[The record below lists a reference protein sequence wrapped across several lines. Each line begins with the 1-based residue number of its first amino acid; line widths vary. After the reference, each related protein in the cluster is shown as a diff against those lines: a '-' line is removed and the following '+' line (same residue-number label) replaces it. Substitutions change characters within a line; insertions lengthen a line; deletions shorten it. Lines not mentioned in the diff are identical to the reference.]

1 MAENNYPIPENPVF
15 NMNIRALQDSDPA
28 SASTIFNP
36 LIERL
41 IENLCALKLLL
52 DGKVGADGMQEALT
66 GINNSL
72 SEINTALAGK
82 AAANHGH
89 NAATA
94 QAAGFMA
101 AADKAKLD
109 GIAAKATAN
118 TASGATPKALGTAT
132 PGSLAGF
139 SRGDH
144 VHPKPSPADIGAV
157 PTSRLIC
164 GQSLASNITLNASHV
179 GAVPANNGKAAT
191 AGTADTAKACSGN
204 AATATKL
211 QTARN
216 ISVNV
221 GSNIGSNFDGSGSI
235 TPGVFGILSVANGG
249 TGANSAAGA
258 RTALGITNVYIASGT
273 FTQDTFTSYTITI
286 GFLAKLFIVV
296 YKTKYNSAETL
307 ALWNVPIINPTSGA
321 YVCNLYNTTD
331 GAHTVTFNT
340 NNIVFNKLSRG
351 TYLWLA
357 IG

>member
-118 TASGATPKALGTAT
+118 AASTTTPKALGTASA
-132 PGSLAGF
+132 GSEAGY

-144 VHPKPSPADIGAV
+144 VHPKPSPADIGAAAASHSHTAAQV
-157 PTSRLIC
+157 
-164 GQSLASNITLNASHV
+164 GALAS
-179 GAVPANNGKAAT
+179 NGKAAT

-211 QTARN
+211 ATARSIRTN
-216 ISVNV
+216 LAS
-221 GSNIGSNFDGSGSI
+221 GSAVNFDGSANI
-235 TPGVFGILSVANGG
+235 APGVTGVLPIANGG

-258 RTALGITNVYIASGT
+258 RTALGITKVYVASGT

-331 GAHTVTFNT
+331 GEHTVTFNT

>member
-15 NMNIRALQDSDPA
+15 NMDIRALQDSDPA
-28 SASTIFNP
+28 SASGTFNP

-52 DGKVGADGMQEALT
+52 DGKVSAEAMQGAMTD
-66 GINNSL
+66 INNAL
-72 SEINTALAGK
+72 SGINTALAGK

-94 QAAGFMA
+94 QATGFMA

-118 TASGATPKALGTAT
+118 AASTTTPKAFGTASA
-132 PGSLAGF
+132 GSEAGY

-144 VHPKPSPADIGAV
+144 VHPKPSPADIGAAAASHSHTAAQV
-157 PTSRLIC
+157 
-164 GQSLASNITLNASHV
+164 GALAS
-179 GAVPANNGKAAT
+179 NGKAAT

-211 QTARN
+211 ATARSIRTN
-216 ISVNV
+216 LAS
-221 GSNIGSNFDGSGSI
+221 GSAVNFDGSANI
-235 TPGVFGILSVANGG
+235 APGVTGVLPIANGG

-331 GAHTVTFNT
+331 GEHTVTFNT

>member
-101 AADKAKLD
+101 AADKSKLD

-118 TASGATPKALGTAT
+118 TASTTVPKALGTAT
-132 PGSLAGF
+132 AGSEAGF
-139 SRGDH
+139 ARGDH
-144 VHPKPSPADIGAV
+144 VHPKPSAADIGAAAASHSHTAAQV
-157 PTSRLIC
+157 
-164 GQSLASNITLNASHV
+164 GALAS
-179 GAVPANNGKAAT
+179 NGKAAT

-211 QTARN
+211 ATARSIRTN
-216 ISVNV
+216 LAS
-221 GSNIGSNFDGSGSI
+221 GSAVNFDGSANI
-235 TPGVFGILSVANGG
+235 APGVTGVLPIANGG

-331 GAHTVTFNT
+331 GEHTVTFNT

>member
-118 TASGATPKALGTAT
+118 AASTTTPKALGTASA
-132 PGSLAGF
+132 GSEAGY

-144 VHPKPSPADIGAV
+144 VHPKPSPADIGAAAASHSHTAAQV
-157 PTSRLIC
+157 
-164 GQSLASNITLNASHV
+164 GALAS
-179 GAVPANNGKAAT
+179 NGKAAT
-191 AGTADTAKACSGN
+191 AGTADTAKACSDN

-211 QTARN
+211 ATARSIRTN
-216 ISVNV
+216 LAS
-221 GSNIGSNFDGSGSI
+221 GSAVNFDGSANI
-235 TPGVFGILSVANGG
+235 APGVTGVLPIANGG

-307 ALWNVPIINPTSGA
+307 ALLNVPIINPTSGA

-331 GAHTVTFNT
+331 GEHTVTFNT

>member
-109 GIAAKATAN
+109 GVAAGATAN

-144 VHPKPSPADIGAV
+144 VHPKPSPADIGAAAANHSHTAAQV
-157 PTSRLIC
+157 
-164 GQSLASNITLNASHV
+164 GALAS
-179 GAVPANNGKAAT
+179 NGKAAT

-211 QTARN
+211 ATARS

-221 GSNIGSNFDGSGSI
+221 GSNIGSNFDGSANI
-235 TPGVFGILSVANGG
+235 APGVTGVLPIANGG
-249 TGANSAAGA
+249 TGASSAAGA

-331 GAHTVTFNT
+331 GEHTVTFNT

>member
-118 TASGATPKALGTAT
+118 AASTTTPKALGTASA
-132 PGSLAGF
+132 GSEAGY

-144 VHPKPSPADIGAV
+144 VHPKPSPADIGAAAASHSHTAAQV
-157 PTSRLIC
+157 
-164 GQSLASNITLNASHV
+164 GALAS
-179 GAVPANNGKAAT
+179 NGKAAT

-211 QTARN
+211 ATARSIRTN
-216 ISVNV
+216 LAS
-221 GSNIGSNFDGSGSI
+221 GSAVNFDGSANMA
-235 TPGVFGILSVANGG
+235 PGVTGVLPIANGG

-331 GAHTVTFNT
+331 GEHTVTFNT

>member
-109 GIAAKATAN
+109 GVAAGATAN

-164 GQSLASNITLNASHV
+164 GQSLASDITLNASHV
-179 GAVPANNGKAAT
+179 GAVPANNGKAAYAGIADSAKACTGKSAT
-191 AGTADTAKACSGN
+191 AGTADTANNLTSDGLY
-204 AATATKL
+204 ATL
-211 QTARN
+211 RR
-216 ISVNV
+216 
-221 GSNIGSNFDGSGSI
+221 
-235 TPGVFGILSVANGG
+235 
-249 TGANSAAGA
+249 
-258 RTALGITNVYIASGT
+258 RTAVGDSDNNYAEYMARGIAIKNSVPSFMNNGTICGVY
-273 FTQDTFTSYTITI
+273 
-286 GFLAKLFIVV
+286 
-296 YKTKYNSAETL
+296 
-307 ALWNVPIINPTSGA
+307 
-321 YVCNLYNTTD
+321 
-331 GAHTVTFNT
+331 
-340 NNIVFNKLSRG
+340 
-351 TYLWLA
+351 
-357 IG
+357 

>member
-66 GINNSL
+66 DINDAL
-72 SEINTALAGK
+72 SGINTALAGK

-109 GIAAKATAN
+109 GVAAGATAN

-179 GAVPANNGKAAT
+179 GAVPANNGKAAYAGIADSAKACTGKSAT
-191 AGTADTAKACSGN
+191 AGTADTANNLTSNGLY
-204 AATATKL
+204 ATL
-211 QTARN
+211 RR
-216 ISVNV
+216 
-221 GSNIGSNFDGSGSI
+221 
-235 TPGVFGILSVANGG
+235 
-249 TGANSAAGA
+249 
-258 RTALGITNVYIASGT
+258 RTAVGASDNNYAEYMARGIAIKNSVPSSMNNGTICGVY
-273 FTQDTFTSYTITI
+273 
-286 GFLAKLFIVV
+286 
-296 YKTKYNSAETL
+296 
-307 ALWNVPIINPTSGA
+307 
-321 YVCNLYNTTD
+321 
-331 GAHTVTFNT
+331 
-340 NNIVFNKLSRG
+340 
-351 TYLWLA
+351 
-357 IG
+357 

>member
-94 QAAGFMA
+94 QATGFMA

-118 TASGATPKALGTAT
+118 AASTTTPKALGTASA
-132 PGSLAGF
+132 GSEAGY

-144 VHPKPSPADIGAV
+144 VHPKPSPADIGAAAASHSHTAAQV
-157 PTSRLIC
+157 
-164 GQSLASNITLNASHV
+164 GALAS
-179 GAVPANNGKAAT
+179 NGKAAT
-191 AGTADTAKACSGN
+191 AGTADTANNLTDTGVNNIRARLLNRSTGI
-204 AATATKL
+204 AAADTAYATYMARGIGASTATPSNL
-211 QTARN
+211 
-216 ISVNV
+216 VN
-221 GSNIGSNFDGSGSI
+221 GCIHI
-235 TPGVFGILSVANGG
+235 
-249 TGANSAAGA
+249 
-258 RTALGITNVYIASGT
+258 
-273 FTQDTFTSYTITI
+273 
-286 GFLAKLFIVV
+286 
-296 YKTKYNSAETL
+296 KY
-307 ALWNVPIINPTSGA
+307 
-321 YVCNLYNTTD
+321 
-331 GAHTVTFNT
+331 
-340 NNIVFNKLSRG
+340 
-351 TYLWLA
+351 
-357 IG
+357 

>member
-1 MAENNYPIPENPVF
+1 
-15 NMNIRALQDSDPA
+15 
-28 SASTIFNP
+28 
-36 LIERL
+36 
-41 IENLCALKLLL
+41 
-52 DGKVGADGMQEALT
+52 
-66 GINNSL
+66 
-72 SEINTALAGK
+72 
-82 AAANHGH
+82 
-89 NAATA
+89 
-94 QAAGFMA
+94 MA

-118 TASGATPKALGTAT
+118 AASTTTPKALGTASA
-132 PGSLAGF
+132 GSEAGY

-144 VHPKPSPADIGAV
+144 VHPKPSPADIGAAAASHSHTAAQV
-157 PTSRLIC
+157 
-164 GQSLASNITLNASHV
+164 GALAS
-179 GAVPANNGKAAT
+179 NGKAAT

-211 QTARN
+211 ATARSIRTN
-216 ISVNV
+216 LAS
-221 GSNIGSNFDGSGSI
+221 GSAVNFDGSANI
-235 TPGVFGILSVANGG
+235 APGVTGVLPIANGG

-331 GAHTVTFNT
+331 GEHTVTFNT

>member
-94 QAAGFMA
+94 KAAGFMA

-118 TASGATPKALGTAT
+118 AASTTTPKALGTASA
-132 PGSLAGF
+132 GSEAGY

-144 VHPKPSPADIGAV
+144 VHPKPSPADIGA
-157 PTSRLIC
+157 
-164 GQSLASNITLNASHV
+164 AAASHSHTAAQV
-179 GAVPANNGKAAT
+179 GAFASNGKAAT

-211 QTARN
+211 ATARSIRTN
-216 ISVNV
+216 LAS
-221 GSNIGSNFDGSGSI
+221 GSAVNFDGSANI
-235 TPGVFGILSVANGG
+235 APGVTGVLPIANGG

-331 GAHTVTFNT
+331 GEHTVTFNT